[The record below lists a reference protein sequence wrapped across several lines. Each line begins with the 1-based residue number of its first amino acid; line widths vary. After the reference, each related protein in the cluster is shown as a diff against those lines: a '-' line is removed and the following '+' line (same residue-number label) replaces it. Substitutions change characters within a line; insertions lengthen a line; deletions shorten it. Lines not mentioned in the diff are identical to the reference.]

1 MPKSFLPQPIR
12 AFADAFPVTW
22 ALDIVRAV
30 MIYNEE
36 APNLILKQL
45 QVVIV
50 TATLMMMGIAAYRK
64 TISRYVESA

>member
-12 AFADAFPVTW
+12 AVADVFPVTW

-30 MIYNEE
+30 MMYNEE
-36 APNLILKQL
+36 VSNLILMQI
-45 QVVIV
+45 QVAIA

-64 TISRYVESA
+64 TISRYVEST